1 MIYII
6 LFSILILIIILFFSK
21 INKTDNFMSI
31 NILDIKSQNK
41 IPLIMI
47 SMLKDI
53 DSLFNKY
60 DITYWLDKETLV
72 NALLFKQTP
81 KNKANIC
88 VLYSDK
94 NKIPELKNWLNNMG
108 YDIVKFWQGYKIF
121 PINGVSLKDYN
132 YNWLKYDFD
141 TMDRGEFPKNYDED
155 YGYMFPYVTIVFCDN
170 YPIIK
175 GKPNIYKYSNK
186 FARMMFPYNIIN
198 KEDLFPLNRIRLSNN
213 LYLSIPKNSKKYVN
227 NIYLSNRL
235 GYKSQSLIYKRFR
248 PLVLRKV
255 KAIRN

>member
-94 NKIPELKNWLNNMG
+94 NKIPELKNWLNNK
-108 YDIVKFWQGYKIF
+108 IVGHCNGGSYGLITVVRKWIF
-121 PINGVSLKDYN
+121 LRAKNKCEECGCDRINSYTKKSVLQIDHIDGDASNSRPENLK
-132 YNWLKYDFD
+132 LLCP
-141 TMDRGEFPKNYDED
+141 TCHAMTST
-155 YGYMFPYVTIVFCDN
+155 YGYNMGRRSKRYHHRKMFR
-170 YPIIK
+170 
-175 GKPNIYKYSNK
+175 S
-186 FARMMFPYNIIN
+186 
-198 KEDLFPLNRIRLSNN
+198 
-213 LYLSIPKNSKKYVN
+213 
-227 NIYLSNRL
+227 
-235 GYKSQSLIYKRFR
+235 
-248 PLVLRKV
+248 
-255 KAIRN
+255 